1 LDFGTAW
8 SVPPWLSLNDV
19 IIFCTHRLSFL
30 GDNTEAHIKQLTES
44 SQPIPRHINLLLA
57 NARRKQEKQVRKKL
71 ANRKSAFTSR
81 MNKKARS
88 DAMERENLRLKRE
101 SIVLSFIPDPVSFIV
116 DHDMILL
123 MHLWL
128 WS

>member
-1 LDFGTAW
+1 
-8 SVPPWLSLNDV
+8 
-19 IIFCTHRLSFL
+19 
-30 GDNTEAHIKQLTES
+30 
-44 SQPIPRHINLLLA
+44 
-57 NARRKQEKQVRKKL
+57 
-71 ANRKSAFTSR
+71 
-81 MNKKARS
+81 
-88 DAMERENLRLKRE
+88 MERENLRLKRE